1 MKKAFKV
8 LTLFDIPV
16 EINYTWFIVF
26 GLVIFTLAGGYFPQ
40 TDPGLNYP
48 SYLMMAIVS
57 SLLLFTSL
65 LAHEFSHSVVAMRN
79 DLPIHGITL
88 FIFGGIAHLEKEPET
103 PWVEFK
109 MAIAGPLMSFGLGFF
124 FFFLTQL
131 LLRYH
136 VPNYIISM
144 TNYLFIVNLA
154 VGLFNLVPGFPLDG
168 GRVLRSVLWKIMG
181 NLSRATRIA
190 SGIGRGLAFV
200 IMAYGFFLVFAG
212 LFLNGLWFIFIGYF
226 VQESAEASYRQVLM
240 RRFLSGIMAKN
251 IMSKELITVPP
262 TLAVDRLVNDYF
274 LKLRYISFPV
284 IEDDNL
290 LGIVTVHLIKELP
303 QDKWPQYSV
312 RDVMIPISDALV
324 IESDAQIMEC
334 LNKMT
339 NNEFG
344 RLLVVEGEKLV
355 GIISQRDILRLL
367 DFRSK
372 IEKS

>member
-26 GLVIFTLAGGYFPQ
+26 GLVIFTLAGGYFPE

-48 SYLMMAIVS
+48 AYLMMSIVA
-57 SLLLFTSL
+57 SLLMFTSL

-88 FIFGGIAHLEKEPET
+88 FIFGGVAHLEKEPET

-109 MAIAGPLMSFGLGFF
+109 MAIAGPLMSFALGFF
-124 FFFLTQL
+124 FFFLTQF

-144 TNYLFIVNLA
+144 SNYLFIVNLM

-168 GRVLRSVLWKIMG
+168 GRILRSLLWKGMR
-181 NLSRATRIA
+181 NLSGATRIA
-190 SGIGRGLAFV
+190 SGIGRALAFL

-212 LFLNGLWFIFIGYF
+212 LFLNGLWLICIGYF

-240 RRFLSGIMAKN
+240 RRFLSGVMAKN
-251 IMSKELITVPP
+251 IMSKELSTVPP
-262 TLAVDRLVNDYF
+262 TLPVDRLVNDYF

-303 QDKWPQYSV
+303 QEKWPQYSV
-312 RDVMIPISDALV
+312 RDVMIPVSDALV
-324 IESDAQIMEC
+324 IQSDAEIMEC

-372 IEKS
+372 IEK

>member
-1 MKKAFKV
+1 MKKTFKV

-26 GLVIFTLAGGYFPQ
+26 ALVIFTLAGGYFPE

-48 SYLMMAIVS
+48 AYLMMAVVS

-109 MAIAGPLMSFGLGFF
+109 MAIAGPLMSFGLGLF

-131 LLRYH
+131 LLRYN
-136 VPNYIISM
+136 VPSYVISM
-144 TNYLFIVNLA
+144 SNYLFIVNLA
-154 VGLFNLVPGFPLDG
+154 VALFNLIPGFPLDG
-168 GRVLRSVLWKIMG
+168 GRVLRSILWKIMG

-190 SGIGRGLAFV
+190 SGIGRALAFL

-240 RRFLSGIMAKN
+240 RRFLSGTMAKN
-251 IMSKELITVPP
+251 IMSKELVTVPP

-290 LGIVTVHLIKELP
+290 LGIVTVHLIKELD

-312 RDVMIPISDALV
+312 RDVMIPVSDALV
-324 IESDAQIMEC
+324 IQGDAQIMEC
-334 LNKMT
+334 LAKMT

-355 GIISQRDILRLL
+355 GIISQRDIMRLL
-367 DFRSK
+367 DLRSK
-372 IEKS
+372 IEK